1 MHIHAQSEVQP
12 SEVSQSAASQNAG
25 PSNVFFERIEDA
37 ECRESSFRG
46 KVQNALIHF
55 DAWSKEQKRA
65 EDCERKSQE
74 NREEN
79 ESHARGDVTRLQRQV
94 LTVEKQRL
102 KKARLSAN
110 AQAITELAVAEPTP
124 GCVEVCGGSLTRHQA
139 THSSKK
145 TMRG

>member
-1 MHIHAQSEVQP
+1 MAE
-12 SEVSQSAASQNAG
+12 
-25 PSNVFFERIEDA
+25 ED
-37 ECRESSFRG
+37 
-46 KVQNALIHF
+46 ALIHF

-79 ESHARGDVTRLQRQV
+79 ESHTREDVTRIQWQV
-94 LTVEKQRL
+94 LNREAA
-102 KKARLSAN
+102 ARLSAN
-110 AQAITELAVAEPTP
+110 AQAAITELTLLEPTP

>member
-1 MHIHAQSEVQP
+1 MAE
-12 SEVSQSAASQNAG
+12 
-25 PSNVFFERIEDA
+25 ED
-37 ECRESSFRG
+37 
-46 KVQNALIHF
+46 ALIHF

-94 LTVEKQRL
+94 LTVEKQCL

-110 AQAITELAVAEPTP
+110 AQAITELAFLEPTL
-124 GCVEVCGGSLTRHQA
+124 GCVEVCGGSLTRHEAATVAREQA
-139 THSSKK
+139 RAAFLNANVATEQA
-145 TMRG
+145 

>member
-1 MHIHAQSEVQP
+1 MAE
-12 SEVSQSAASQNAG
+12 
-25 PSNVFFERIEDA
+25 ED
-37 ECRESSFRG
+37 
-46 KVQNALIHF
+46 ALIHF

-79 ESHARGDVTRLQRQV
+79 ESHTRGDVTRLQRQV

-110 AQAITELAVAEPTP
+110 AQATTDLAVPEPTR
-124 GCVEVCGGSLTRHQA
+124 GCVEVCGPLTRLQA
-139 THSSKK
+139 IHSSKK

>member
-1 MHIHAQSEVQP
+1 MKCHSVQRNKMQVLRTVFLKGLKTQSVENRRL
-12 SEVSQSAASQNAG
+12 EEKCRMA
-25 PSNVFFERIEDA
+25 EED
-37 ECRESSFRG
+37 
-46 KVQNALIHF
+46 ALIHF

-79 ESHARGDVTRLQRQV
+79 ESHTRGDVTRLQRQV

-110 AQAITELAVAEPTP
+110 AQAITELALPEPTP

>member
-1 MHIHAQSEVQP
+1 MAE
-12 SEVSQSAASQNAG
+12 
-25 PSNVFFERIEDA
+25 ED
-37 ECRESSFRG
+37 
-46 KVQNALIHF
+46 ALIHF

-79 ESHARGDVTRLQRQV
+79 ESHTRGDVTRLQRQV

-110 AQAITELAVAEPTP
+110 AQAITELALLEPTP
-124 GCVEVCGGSLTRHQA
+124 GCVEVCGGLLTRHHA